1 MSKPS
6 PKLFHPKKAR
16 LAAILALCFAMGG
29 CQQIMDR
36 VVGLVPA
43 KTPAP
48 DMAQIDSAPS
58 LQPPKEPQPVQQAFN
73 TSTDPS
79 SLPLAAPSPRS
90 SPVSPS
96 APPLVAE
103 NKALLKEFKD
113 CPSCPT
119 MVNLPAGFL
128 RMGSPDNETGRDPDE
143 SPLTPVNV
151 AAFSMSQTE
160 VTRANWVEF
169 ERESGYRAV
178 AGCLTWAGDGY
189 ELKAHLGWQSP
200 GFVQQ
205 DDHPVV
211 CVSWQDAQAYARWLS
226 QKTGRVY
233 RLPQEHEWEY
243 AARAGTSTAY
253 PWSSSDVCGQANGAD
268 AALNRQRPQWPA
280 EKCHDGYA
288 FTAPVGRYPSNAWGL
303 YDMHGNVMEWV
314 QDCWTPQLSA
324 RDSGQRPLNCR
335 SRVMRG
341 GGWDLKAA
349 FLRSAYRGKASEANR
364 GSGTGFRLV
373 SARP

>member
-1 MSKPS
+1 MPRCLMSKPPS
-6 PKLFHPKKAR
+6 KPFHPNQKR
-16 LAAILALCFAMGG
+16 LGAILALCFGMGG

-36 VVGLVPA
+36 IVGLAPA
-43 KTPAP
+43 QTPAP
-48 DMAQIDSAPS
+48 SISPIDTAPS
-58 LQPPKEPQPVQQAFN
+58 PNTLPV
-73 TSTDPS
+73 S
-79 SLPLAAPSPRS
+79 SPARPLAAES
-90 SPVSPS
+90 
-96 APPLVAE
+96 
-103 NKALLKEFKD
+103 KAVFKVFKD

-119 MVNLPAGFL
+119 MVNLPAGL
-128 RMGSPDNETGRDPDE
+128 LLMGSPDNEIGRDPDE
-143 SPLTPVNV
+143 SPLTQVNV
-151 AAFSMSQTE
+151 AAFSIAQTE

-169 ERESGYRAV
+169 ERESGYRALS
-178 AGCLTWAGDGY
+178 GCLTWEGDGY
-189 ELKAHLGWQSP
+189 ELKAHLGWRSP

-205 DDHPVV
+205 DEHPVV

-226 QKTGRVY
+226 QKTGHAY

-243 AARAGTSTAY
+243 AARAGSPTAY

-268 AALNRQRPQWPA
+268 AALNRLRPQWPA
-280 EKCHDGYA
+280 EKCQDGYA
-288 FTAPVGRYPSNAWGL
+288 FTAPVGSYPSNAWGL

-314 QDCWTPQLSA
+314 QDCWTPQVSI
-324 RDSGQRPLNCR
+324 RVSGQVPLNCR

-373 SARP
+373 RATP